1 MRWNLLRSGLVA
13 AACWCAAGCDRLS
26 LGPPV
31 AEPAP
36 VTPSQAG
43 QPVDPALG
51 THAGEIYSDFVAA
64 SGARY
69 APDQLGL
76 TAADRARLWR
86 AMATA
91 TGGELLTGGGAEALV
106 FRGCA
111 EAGCGEGAA
120 IVAVDTATGAA
131 FAGVRDGGGADVLAP
146 NDRIE
151 ALLRLNSPTR
161 NWDDPAPAPAA
172 ATP

>member
-1 MRWNLLRSGLVA
+1 MTWNLLRAGLA
-13 AACWCAAGCDRLS
+13 AAIAMGAAGCDRLN
-26 LGPPV
+26 LGPPP

-36 VTPSQAG
+36 VTPAPAAPG
-43 QPVDPALG
+43 VDPDLG
-51 THAGEIYSDFVAA
+51 THAGETYPAFVAA

-76 TAADRARLWR
+76 TAGDRARLWR
-86 AMATA
+86 AMAA
-91 TGGELLTGGGAEALV
+91 ANAGELLTGGGAEALV

-111 EAGCGEGAA
+111 ESGCGEGTA

-131 FAGVRDGGGADVLAP
+131 FAGVRDAGGADVLAP
-146 NDRIE
+146 NDRLE
-151 ALLRLNSPTR
+151 ALLRLNAPTR
-161 NWDDPAPAPAA
+161 NWVDAAPTPPA